1 MRIYM
6 TPEPQVIS
14 VPCES
19 AAVKKKKKKHSFLLL
34 KPLLFHSAVAQMA
47 E

>member
-6 TPEPQVIS
+6 TPEPRVIS

-19 AAVKKKKKKHSFLLL
+19 AAVKKKKHSFLLL

>member
-6 TPEPQVIS
+6 TPEPRVIS

-19 AAVKKKKKKHSFLLL
+19 AAVKKKKKHSFLLL